1 MKRTHVEPFIHTRP
15 PEASGQASGSGGAND
30 RVEVEF
36 LRDEGGRAEAFLD
49 RLTRLVRRLE
59 GRPRAMVVEA
69 LRRQERR
76 VRDARR
82 LAGVSKTL
90 LDRCTFRP
98 PPGAERAEEV
108 RDTLFRARGAAWPPT
123 PGDLRAPYRAA
134 AEQLGVTEEEVD
146 RLLFADR
153 LEARRLNRAPRLD
166 GRRLLAAYN
175 LDLARGV
182 LLDAERVVLTARGGW
197 RSIFRAIKLARLMYR
212 VERGKGR
219 REYRVEL
226 TGPAA
231 PFLARP
237 QRYGARFARV
247 VPALARAPGWRL
259 EADLVREG
267 RAATFALD
275 GRAPVEGSRGRGRPR
290 HDSFFERSLARDFAE
305 KLGTERG
312 GWTLEREATPVALGE
327 ELFLPDFTV
336 RHEDGRE
343 ALVEIVG
350 FWTPEYLESKVRKVR
365 SAGMENLVLVVY
377 DALDQGASA
386 RGEEPASRRL
396 AQAQERDDPPETP
409 AGQAAQDA
417 ASGLS
422 TDRVLRFKK
431 KPRIGEVMEAV
442 ERVAVRRDESDAGGG
457 TNASG

>member
-1 MKRTHVEPFIHTRP
+1 MLKRTHVEPFVHAGSRTRP
-15 PEASGQASGSGGAND
+15 QEGSGQASGSGGAHG
-30 RVEVEF
+30 RVEVKF
-36 LRDEGGRAEAFLD
+36 LRDEGGRVEPFLD

-59 GRPRAMVVEA
+59 GRPRATVVEA

-82 LAGVSKTL
+82 LAGVSKSL

-98 PPGAERAEEV
+98 PSGAHRAEEV
-108 RDTLFRARGAAWPPT
+108 REALFRARGEAWPPT

-134 AEQLGVTEEEVD
+134 AAELGMEEEEVD

-153 LEARRLNRAPRLD
+153 LEARRLVRAPRLD

-197 RSIFRAIKLARLMYR
+197 RGIFRAIKLARLMYR
-212 VERGKGR
+212 IERGEGR
-219 REYRVEL
+219 REHRVEL

-231 PFLARP
+231 SFLARP

-259 EADLVREG
+259 EADLVHEG
-267 RAATFALD
+267 RRATFFLD

-290 HDSFFERSLARDFAE
+290 HDSSFERTLARDFAE
-305 KLGTERG
+305 KLGPERG
-312 GWTLEREATPVALGE
+312 GWTLEREATPVAMGE
-327 ELFLPDFTV
+327 ELFLPDFTF
-336 RHEDGRE
+336 RHQDGRE

-350 FWTPEYLESKVRKVR
+350 FWTPEYLEAKVRKIR
-365 SAGMENLVLVVY
+365 AAGVENLILVVY
-377 DALDQGASA
+377 DALDQGAAA

-396 AQAQERDDPPETP
+396 AEAQEGGEGPGYEDTGPSRTP
-409 AGQAAQDA
+409 
-417 ASGLS
+417 SIE
-422 TDRVLRFKK
+422 RVLRFRK

-442 ERVAVRRDESDAGGG
+442 ERVAARGRGRS
-457 TNASG
+457 SRS